1 MMWFRRNPEPVPTEE
16 TPMDDMPAPLHD
28 PRRVGQYVID
38 RLGDRF
44 VDSGLLGHM
53 VWLCDGWHMAIE
65 GQRLCDARA
74 IATST
79 GPNYDEIVD
88 DGHSRGVHHMLGI
101 VHTVPARLTSRQR
114 EIVHRVLAKYGR
126 MTRSELGRCVR
137 SPSGVW
143 MRTLMAGWN
152 GEITS
157 EAMGAEFLKLAR
169 LGREATAA
177 ASAAA

>member
-1 MMWFRRNPEPVPTEE
+1 
-16 TPMDDMPAPLHD
+16 MDDMPAPLHD

-44 VDSGLLGHM
+44 VDSGILGHM

-74 IATST
+74 IAMDT

-88 DGHSRGVHHMLGI
+88 DGHSRGVDHMLGLTHA
-101 VHTVPARLTSRQR
+101 VAARFTERQR
-114 EIVHRVLAKYGR
+114 EIVRRVLVKYGR
-126 MTRSELGRCVR
+126 MTRREIGDCVR
-137 SPSGVW
+137 PPSGIW
-143 MRTLMAGWN
+143 LRTLMTGRN
-152 GEITS
+152 REITS

-169 LGREATAA
+169 LGQEAAKAA
-177 ASAAA
+177 AAAAA